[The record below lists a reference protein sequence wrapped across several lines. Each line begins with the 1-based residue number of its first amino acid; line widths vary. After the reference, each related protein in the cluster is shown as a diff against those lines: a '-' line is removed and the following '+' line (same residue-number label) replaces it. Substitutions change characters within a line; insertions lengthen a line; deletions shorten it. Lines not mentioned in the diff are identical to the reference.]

1 MRLQELITMHL
12 TYFREHELDR
22 IRLAR
27 EYYRGVFWKE
37 SVHAGNKVMD
47 RKSRLAKN
55 LLAKNIIFP
64 VAESAVSALL
74 GPNPQVDAI
83 GLNEESET
91 RAPEIC
97 SLNAYILRENKFR
110 STANLA
116 MVDDIL
122 CGRHVFKTG
131 WNSSLDCPVITA
143 RDPVTVFYDMAART
157 LDASRYFIEAN
168 LLSWSTFVD
177 RVRSGQYVVPA
188 DKADGIRP
196 VGMPEWIYQAGRDS
210 RAQPMFRAAD
220 WIVVWE
226 YYDIERGFVVH
237 YLHEQD
243 VTLMARPLPYNPY
256 SIGTLNING
265 VDNSGLSEVMLI
277 LEQQEAINDG
287 LSLLK
292 TIAGKS
298 IPRILYDK
306 DALGEADISAL
317 VQTEA
322 GDYVGV
328 PYPNRNADN
337 GAIPVPFNS
346 LFAPSPM
353 PASPTAVVDLIARCE
368 ADAQYISALSD
379 ASRGQIANARTAT
392 EMAVIDAQLR
402 SRTSTRA
409 SNFGDSVEDMMGK
422 AYWLASRYMT
432 TPKKVKVVGT
442 NRFVDLKFSDLR
454 ELKYAFQL
462 VPNNPIRM
470 TPSVQVESL
479 MQLMPLIQGNPTINQ
494 STLLTLIL
502 RSLSLESAILPAKE
516 QAAAAAA
523 QAQAAGA
530 GAAQAAG
537 AEVEPAAAMEA
548 ATNAALPPE
557 MAAQVMQPSMAD
569 MTGAGSNPL
578 PTMQESQQTGD
589 LAPAMTT
596 PNLAVA

>member
-27 EYYRGVFWKE
+27 EYYRGVFWKGDDTT
-37 SVHAGNKVMD
+37 SNKTLD
-47 RKSRLAKN
+47 RKARLAKN

-83 GLNEESET
+83 GLNEVSET
-91 RAPEIC
+91 RSPEIS

-131 WNSSLDCPVITA
+131 WNSALDCPIITA

-177 RVRSGQYVVPA
+177 RIKSGQYVVPA
-188 DKADGIRP
+188 DKMDGIRP
-196 VGMPEWIYQAGRDS
+196 CGMPEWIYKAGRDS
-210 RAQPMFRAAD
+210 RAAPMFKAAD

-226 YYDIERGFVVH
+226 YYDLERGFVVH

-243 VTLMARPLPYNPY
+243 VTLMARALPYNPY

-277 LEQQEAINDG
+277 LEQQDAINDG
-287 LSLLK
+287 LSMLK
-292 TIAGKS
+292 TVAAKS
-298 IPRILYDK
+298 VPRILYDK
-306 DALGEADISAL
+306 DALGEADISAI
-317 VQTEA
+317 VGTEV

-328 PYPNRNADN
+328 PYPNRNSDN
-337 GAIPVPFNS
+337 GAMPVPFSS

-353 PASPTAVVDLIARCE
+353 PAQPTAVIDLINRCE

-432 TPKKVKVVGT
+432 TAKKVKVVGT
-442 NRFVDLKFSDLR
+442 SRFVDLKFSDLR
-454 ELKYAFQL
+454 ELKYTFQL

-470 TPSVQVESL
+470 TPSVQVESI
-479 MQLMPLIQGNPTINQ
+479 MQLMPLIQGNPAINQ
-494 STLLTLIL
+494 SLLVTLIL
-502 RSLSLESAILPAKE
+502 RSLSLESAILPAKD
-516 QAAAAAA
+516 QAAAATAAA
-523 QAQAAGA
+523 QANGL
-530 GAAQAAG
+530 GAAEAAG
-537 AEVEPAAAMEA
+537 AEVDPNAAMEA
-548 ATNAALPPE
+548 ATNASMPPE
-557 MAAQVMQPSMAD
+557 LAAQMAQPSMAD
-569 MTGAGSNPL
+569 LSGAGPNPL
-578 PTMQESQQTGD
+578 PTMQESQQSGD
-589 LAPAMTT
+589 MAPAMEM
-596 PNLAVA
+596 PNLTI

>member
-37 SVHAGNKVMD
+37 DVHAGNKTLN
-47 RKSRLAKN
+47 RQARLAKN

-83 GLNEESET
+83 GLNEASEA
-91 RAPEIC
+91 RAPEIS

-110 STANLA
+110 ATANLA

-131 WNSSLDCPVITA
+131 WNSSLDCPIITA
-143 RDPVTVFYDMAART
+143 RDPVTVFYDMSART
-157 LDASRYFIEAN
+157 LDASRYFMEAN

-177 RVRSGQYVVPA
+177 RVRSGQYVVPK

-210 RAQPMFRAAD
+210 RATPMFRAAD

-243 VTLMARPLPYNPY
+243 VTLMARALPYNPY

-287 LSLLK
+287 LSMLK

-298 IPRILYDK
+298 IPRTLYDK
-306 DALGEADISAL
+306 DALGEADISNL
-317 VQTEA
+317 VRTEA

-337 GAIPVPFNS
+337 GAMPVPFNS

-353 PASPTAVVDLIARCE
+353 PAQPAAVIDLIARCE

-422 AYWLASRYMT
+422 AFWLASRYMQ
-432 TPKKVKVVGT
+432 TPKKVKIVGT
-442 NRFVDLKFSDLR
+442 GRFVDLRFSDLR

-479 MQLMPLIQGNPTINQ
+479 TQLMPLIQGNPAINQ

-502 RSLSLESAILPAKE
+502 RSLALESAILPAKE

-523 QAQAAGA
+523 QAQATGL
-530 GAAQAAG
+530 GAAQGAG
-537 AEVEPAAAMEA
+537 AEVDPNAAMEA

-557 MAAQVMQPSMAD
+557 MAAAAAQPSMAD
-569 MTGAGSNPL
+569 MTGAGPNPL

-589 LAPAMTT
+589 LEPAMAT
-596 PNLAVA
+596 PNLTV